1 MRDSRMDR
9 GAGILLA
16 VTSLPSPYGIGT
28 MGKEAFRFVDM
39 LTDLRQK
46 YWQVLPIGPTSFGD
60 SPYQSFS
67 AFAGNPYLIDL
78 DILIEEGLLKQEEV
92 DGYNWGIRK
101 DDIDYAL
108 IYNNRFKVLK
118 SAFDRFDVKKDA
130 FKKFCKYNKDWLED
144 YSLYMAVK
152 NEKGGS
158 EWLSWEEGLRNRD
171 ADTLAEYR
179 EQLKE
184 QILFWMFLQ
193 YKFFEQWKALKAY
206 ANEQGIKI
214 IGDIPLYIA
223 LDSADVW
230 ADRDQFK
237 LDEEGRPSEV
247 AGCPPDD
254 FSDDGQKWGNP
265 LYDWEK
271 MEAEGFGWWKER
283 IAANGRLFDI
293 IRIDHFIGVAKYYSI
308 PAQDENARNGRWN
321 KGPGKKLTDMIE
333 KTLGKNR
340 IIAEDLGV
348 AVPAVKKLLAKTGW
362 PGMKILLFAFD
373 GNTANEHLPHNYEDS
388 NLVVYAGT
396 HDNETIVGYFR
407 DKTEYELAYLYEY
420 LNIKKKDDIPDAII
434 RTAYGSVADIAI
446 MQMQDLLKLGN
457 ETRMN
462 FPSTVGCNWRW
473 RTLRESLDEERRT
486 WLRTMTLLY
495 RR

>member
-1 MRDSRMDR
+1 MKEYRMTR

-28 MGKEAFRFVDM
+28 MGKEAFRFVDT
-39 LTDLRQK
+39 LSDLRQK

-78 DILIEEGLLKQEEV
+78 DILISEGLLKQEEV
-92 DGYNWGIRK
+92 DGYNWGNKK
-101 DDIDYAL
+101 DDVDYAL
-108 IYNNRFKVLK
+108 IYESRFKVLK
-118 SAFDRFDVKKDA
+118 SAFERFDAQDEA
-130 FKKFCKYNKDWLED
+130 FKKFCKENEDWLED

-152 NEKGGS
+152 NEMNGR
-158 EWLSWEEGLRNRD
+158 EWLSWEEGLRDRK
-171 ADTLAEYR
+171 AGALERYK
-179 EQLKE
+179 ELLKE
-184 QILFWMFLQ
+184 QIAFWMFLQ
-193 YKFFEQWKALKAY
+193 YKFFEQWNALKAY
-206 ANEQGIKI
+206 ANEQGIRI
-214 IGDIPLYIA
+214 IGDIPLYVA

-230 ADRDQFK
+230 ANREQFK
-237 LDEEGRPSEV
+237 LNEEGRPVEV
-247 AGCPPDD
+247 AGCPPDA

-271 MEAEGFGWWKER
+271 MESEGFGWWKKRME
-283 IAANGRLFDI
+283 ANGRLFDI

-308 PAQDENARNGRWN
+308 PAEDETARNGRWN

-348 AVPAVKKLLAKTGW
+348 AVPAVKKLLEKTGW

-373 GNTANEHLPHNYEDS
+373 GNTANEHLPHNYADG

-396 HDNETIVGYFR
+396 HDNETVVGYFR

-420 LNIKKKDDIPDAII
+420 LNIKRKADIPDAVI
-434 RTAYGSVADIAI
+434 RAAYASVADIVI

-457 ETRMN
+457 EARMN
-462 FPSTVGCNWRW
+462 FPSTVGTNWRW
-473 RTLRESLDEERRT
+473 RVLKGSLSEERRT

>member
-130 FKKFCKYNKDWLED
+130 FKKFCKDNKDWLED

-247 AGCPPDD
+247 AGCPP
-254 FSDDGQKWGNP
+254 
-265 LYDWEK
+265 
-271 MEAEGFGWWKER
+271 R
-283 IAANGRLFDI
+283 
-293 IRIDHFIGVAKYYSI
+293 
-308 PAQDENARNGRWN
+308 
-321 KGPGKKLTDMIE
+321 
-333 KTLGKNR
+333 
-340 IIAEDLGV
+340 
-348 AVPAVKKLLAKTGW
+348 
-362 PGMKILLFAFD
+362 
-373 GNTANEHLPHNYEDS
+373 
-388 NLVVYAGT
+388 
-396 HDNETIVGYFR
+396 
-407 DKTEYELAYLYEY
+407 
-420 LNIKKKDDIPDAII
+420 
-434 RTAYGSVADIAI
+434 
-446 MQMQDLLKLGN
+446 
-457 ETRMN
+457 
-462 FPSTVGCNWRW
+462 
-473 RTLRESLDEERRT
+473 
-486 WLRTMTLLY
+486 
-495 RR
+495 

>member
-9 GAGILLA
+9 CAGILLA

-130 FKKFCKYNKDWLED
+130 FKKFCKDNKDWLED

-214 IGDIPLYIA
+214 IGDIPLYIS

>member
-130 FKKFCKYNKDWLED
+130 FKKFCKDNKDWLED

-373 GNTANEHLPHNYEDS
+373 GNTRN
-388 NLVVYAGT
+388 
-396 HDNETIVGYFR
+396 R
-407 DKTEYELAYLYEY
+407 
-420 LNIKKKDDIPDAII
+420 
-434 RTAYGSVADIAI
+434 R
-446 MQMQDLLKLGN
+446 
-457 ETRMN
+457 
-462 FPSTVGCNWRW
+462 PSTGRFSWCRY
-473 RTLRESLDEERRT
+473 RFRR
-486 WLRTMTLLY
+486 RDSPRNHRD